1 MQKLGATFSIK
12 DLGDLTYFLGVEV
25 SRSSTGLFLSQAKY
39 VRDILYKTKM
49 FDAKSVTSPMATS
62 PSLSISAGT
71 SLSDPTEYRSVVGSL
86 QYLSLTHPDIAFCVN
101 RLAQFMHKPT
111 TDHWTAV
118 KRVLRYLNG
127 SQDHGLYL
135 RHHSPLR
142 LHVFSDAD
150 WAGNPD
156 DRSSTSAYVA
166 FLGANPTAW
175 SSKKQSGISRS
186 STEAEYRAVAS
197 AAAELTWL
205 QSLLQELHVKLPA
218 SPAPTIYCDNIGATY
233 LCANPVFHSR
243 MKHIALDYHFVR
255 DQVQKGVLRVSHV
268 STADQL
274 ADGLTKPLSGSRLR
288 QLFDKIGVLPSSV
301 LRGRVENVSHG

>member
-1 MQKLGATFSIK
+1 ML
-12 DLGDLTYFLGVEV
+12 
-25 SRSSTGLFLSQAKY
+25 
-39 VRDILYKTKM
+39 
-49 FDAKSVTSPMATS
+49 DAKSVTFPMAIS

-71 SLSDPTEYRSVVGSL
+71 SLSDPTQYRSVVGSL
-86 QYLSLTHPDIAFCVN
+86 QYLSLTRPNIAFCVN

-111 TDHWTAV
+111 MDHWTKV

-127 SQDHGLYL
+127 SQDHVLYL
-135 RHHSPLR
+135 RHQSPLC
-142 LHVFSDAD
+142 LHAFSDAD

-166 FLGANPTAW
+166 FLGANPVAW
-175 SSKKQSGISRS
+175 YSKKQSRISWS
-186 STEAEYRAVAS
+186 STEAEYRALAS

-205 QSLLQELHVKLPA
+205 QSILQKLHVKIPA
-218 SPAPTIYCDNIGATY
+218 SPAPTIYCDNIGATN

-243 MKHIALDYHFVR
+243 MKHIALDYHFAR
-255 DQVQKGVLRVSHV
+255 DQVQKDVRVSHV
-268 STADQL
+268 STTDQL

-301 LRGRVENVSHG
+301 LRERVENVSHG